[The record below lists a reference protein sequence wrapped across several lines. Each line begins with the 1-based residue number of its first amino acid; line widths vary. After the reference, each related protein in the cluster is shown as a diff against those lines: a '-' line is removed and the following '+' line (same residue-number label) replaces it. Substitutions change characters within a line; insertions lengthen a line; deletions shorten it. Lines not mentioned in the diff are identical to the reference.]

1 MKKEIEFYNI
11 TDKLPEDYGD
21 VIIFEK
27 SQPMS
32 FIGYYDKEEK
42 GWYFLEGGLDCLLY
56 TSCKEVNINVEYWGN
71 FPTNF

>member
-42 GWYFLEGGLDCLLY
+42 GCYFLE
-56 TSCKEVNINVEYWGN
+56 VV
-71 FPTNF
+71 